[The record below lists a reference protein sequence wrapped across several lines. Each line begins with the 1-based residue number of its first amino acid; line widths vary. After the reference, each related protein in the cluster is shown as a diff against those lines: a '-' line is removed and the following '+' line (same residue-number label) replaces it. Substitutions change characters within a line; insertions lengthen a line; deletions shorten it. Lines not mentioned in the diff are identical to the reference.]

1 MKKNFSINSINKI
14 FYNYS
19 KHDYIDQL
27 IANESLNIVKGHPQY
42 LNIFN
47 QKTIFDYF
55 GIFVKYLSLIIYKI
69 IFSIFF
75 LIQNYLKKN

>member
-1 MKKNFSINSINKI
+1 MKKKFSINSVNKI
-14 FYNYS
+14 FYS
-19 KHDYIDQL
+19 HFKHDYIDQL

-47 QKTIFDYF
+47 PKTVFEYF
-55 GIFVKYLSLIIYKI
+55 GIFIKYISLLIYKI

-75 LIQNYLKKN
+75 